1 MRQTTDIIRDL
12 DNVKAR
18 IGELNRQKNDL
29 MKELI
34 EAAAAKFEKQ
44 MNVKRGDPIKTEVS
58 GTTYFYDGF
67 VESYGSV
74 LMLCHPAKKD
84 GTASRAIRHMWPQD
98 FGFDIED

>member
-1 MRQTTDIIRDL
+1 MRQTTDIICDL

-29 MKELI
+29 IKELI
-34 EAAAAKFEKQ
+34 EAAAAKFEKE

-67 VESYGSV
+67 GENNGLVF
-74 LMLCHPAKKD
+74 MLCHPAKKD
-84 GTASRAIRHMWPQD
+84 GTASRAIRHMWAHD
-98 FGFDIED
+98 FGFDIKK